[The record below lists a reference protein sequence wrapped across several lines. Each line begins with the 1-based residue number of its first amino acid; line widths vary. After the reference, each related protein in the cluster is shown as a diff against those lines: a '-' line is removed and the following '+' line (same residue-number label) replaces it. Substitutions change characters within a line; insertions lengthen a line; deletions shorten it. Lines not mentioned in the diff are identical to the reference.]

1 MPLAAEYV
9 AMFEQLS
16 EAEPAPPLWEM
27 TPEQGRE
34 MYRMMRPVDPDLPIF
49 KSEDQVIAGSQGD
62 IPIRIYTPEGD
73 GPFGILM
80 NFHGGGWVI
89 GDLDTSDALCRQLAT
104 LADIIV
110 ISVDYRM
117 APEAPYPAAVVDA
130 YEATQWAADNMANLN
145 GNGKLAVTGES
156 AGGNLSAVVA
166 LKARDENGPK
176 INFQCLLYPVTD
188 CDMSRQ
194 SYADNGVGYL
204 LELESMRWFWDTY
217 CPDLDQRKEPYAS
230 PLLADDLSNLPPAL
244 IVTAEFDPLRD
255 EGEAYADALN
265 AAGTEATAVRYD
277 GLIHDFMA
285 TANMFECSRKGLM
298 ATVGA
303 FKQHLN

>member
-104 LADIIV
+104 LANIIV

>member
-16 EAEPAPPLWEM
+16 EAEPAPSLWEM

-34 MYRMMRPVDPDLPIF
+34 MYRMMRPVDPELPIF
-49 KSEDQVIAGSQGD
+49 KSEDQVIAGAQGD

-73 GPFGILM
+73 GPFGILI

-89 GDLDTSDALCRQLAT
+89 GDLDTSDAVCRQLAT
-104 LADIIV
+104 LAGIV
-110 ISVDYRM
+110 VVSVDYRM
-117 APEAPYPAAVVDA
+117 APEAPYPAAVIDA

-145 GNGKLAVTGES
+145 GNGKLALTGES

-166 LKARDENGPK
+166 LKARDDNGPK

-194 SYADNGVGYL
+194 SYVDNGEGYL
-204 LELESMRWFWDTY
+204 LETESMRWFWDTY
-217 CPDLDQRKEPYAS
+217 CPDVEQRKEAYAS

-244 IVTAEFDPLRD
+244 IITAEFDPLRD

-265 AAGTEATAVRYD
+265 AAGTEANAVRYD

-285 TANMFECSRKGLM
+285 TASIFECSRKALM
-298 ATVGA
+298 ATVSA
-303 FKQHLN
+303 LKQHLN